1 MDDDSLACRL
11 MVHQVVRAAMDPAG
25 VAGFHEMC
33 DLRSVQRQHAADVP
47 AGEAKTPGCSALNMA
62 SSRCASFTCSTSS
75 WSSSEMSVI
84 PSDAV
89 MIVAVV
95 EAMPLVVKMSL
106 YGAASPVSR
115 SMALFES

>member
-1 MDDDSLACRL
+1 
-11 MVHQVVRAAMDPAG
+11 
-25 VAGFHEMC
+25 MC

-47 AGEAKTPGCSALNMA
+47 AGESEDTRLQCVEHGEQQM
-62 SSRCASFTCSTSS
+62 RSFTCSTSS

-115 SMALFES
+115 SMSSVRIVIASSAPVTSVPRKGKTSSPGLWECTSS